1 LESKG
6 IVTVTLNLFKEI
18 AETVKPPRSLYLRFP
33 YGSPVGKPNDR
44 EQQLNVI
51 TEALDLLETVMTPGV
66 IKESPIRFK

>member
-44 EQQLNVI
+44 DQQLHVI
-51 TEALDLLETVMTPGV
+51 TEALELLETAETPGV
-66 IKESPIRFK
+66 IKDSSIRFK

>member
-51 TEALDLLETVMTPGV
+51 TEALELLETASTPGI
-66 IKESPIRFK
+66 IKDSSIRFK